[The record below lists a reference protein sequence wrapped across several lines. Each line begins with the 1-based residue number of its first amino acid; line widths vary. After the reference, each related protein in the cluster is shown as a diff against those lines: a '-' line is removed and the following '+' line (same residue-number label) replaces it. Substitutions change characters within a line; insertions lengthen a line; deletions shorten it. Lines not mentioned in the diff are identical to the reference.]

1 MPEGEHLLA
10 GSLRKGRGQLMIG
23 ISMGRRARCARW
35 ALLSGAIAGL
45 LLFVPTAGAAG
56 CPNEAF
62 RAGPS
67 AALPDCRA
75 YELVSPPDSNG
86 RMLEGILGLNLFDL
100 FPTQL
105 VSPTGESVLYMTDNS
120 ALPAPA
126 EATGTFDL
134 YEAKRLA
141 GGWQT
146 DRRVTPSGEQA
157 LIPNPGGSTP
167 DHQYAF
173 VNVPTLSSI
182 EGNSSG
188 GSLAETAI
196 SDYLAKPDGSFEL
209 VGLGS
214 LGSETLAQGR
224 YISPGGAHVIFS
236 TGGEWCSREGLKCLK
251 RQLEP
256 EAPPNGTAAVYDRGA
271 EGPTHVIS
279 LLPGDATPAAGEN
292 AEYQG
297 ASADGSVV
305 AFKVGGS
312 LYVRVDNAKTEKA
325 TGGASTFA
333 GLSDNG
339 GRLFYVSG
347 GNVFRLDTGS
357 EATEQVNSSGD
368 AKIVNVSAD
377 GSHVYFI
384 SPSQLDGSK
393 GTAGQ
398 PNMYV
403 WSGSS
408 PEYIT
413 TVAPSDL
420 ERTSGQTIGFPA
432 LTNWTSWAVNA
443 DKSGSETGRGPG
455 ADSSRTTPDG
465 QVLAFESKAQLT
477 SYENNG
483 HTEIYRYDDVAKSL
497 ECVSCSPTA
506 PAVADARFENLVSLY
521 NPMVVNN
528 LSGDGSRVFFE
539 TPEALVE
546 GDTDGVNDIYEWQA
560 GEGGSTVELISSGKS
575 VVYPSI
581 LEEQGYVPKPNTILG
596 ITPTGEDVI
605 FVSLEALV
613 TGAGEGGA
621 SAIYDARVGGGFPA
635 PATPPVCLEE
645 ACRPAA
651 TPAPSLLMPQS
662 GANGANGNVVPP
674 KPKPHRRHCRQGHGK
689 KHKKQKRCGKQP
701 ARHSRTASAP
711 TAAAVADWQGP
722 TGSTAAESS
731 EAIKRGGIRPTDPV
745 RLASEFEEFGIES
758 FKAEASSS
766 EAGRHPDFKTR
777 FVLDHKV
784 VPGGYW
790 AVRAR
795 VEEVSVRLPPG
806 LIGNPRNY
814 PRCSTGSFVAAGS
827 CPIDS
832 QVGLGG
838 GVLSE
843 HKPGQEFTQPLFN
856 LEPPHPKDE
865 IARLGFYAGSFPV
878 FIDVSVRS
886 GSNYEVVA
894 TVHAPPAQFPLVA
907 ASATIWGD
915 PADHSHDKFRLTTAE
930 ANVGCPWS
938 AEPICSGERA
948 SGLEPI
954 VFMTNP
960 SACQEEEVGLGI
972 RSYQLQGKLF
982 TAGAA
987 LPPITACEGL
997 PFEPTFTALPTTR
1010 KAGAPTGLSTVLK
1023 IPQNEDPEQAGT
1035 STMREASVTLPEGM
1049 TIATGAGDGLEA
1061 CTEEQV
1067 GLGQEADAHC
1077 PDASKLG
1084 SATIVSPALSEP
1096 LEGALYQRAPEP
1108 GHLFRLWLVSDDFG
1122 LHVKLPGE
1130 IKADPQTGRLTA
1142 TFADLPQVPA
1152 EEIDLDVWGG
1162 PRAPLKNPDSC
1173 GTYATSYSFRP
1184 WSLDPV
1190 VSGQSQM
1197 TIDEGCGGGGFSP
1210 KLGAGVTRPVAGA
1223 FSPFVLDL
1231 TREDGEAN
1239 LGGVEVTLPKGELAK
1254 LAGVPLC
1261 PEAAAATGA
1270 CPAGSKIGSVT
1281 VAAGPGPQPLWIP
1294 QPGKAPT
1301 AVYLAGPYKGAPF
1314 SVVTVVPAQAGPF
1327 DLGIVAVRAGLQ
1339 VDPTTGQAIVKTD
1352 PLPQILEGVP
1362 VIYRRVHVVIDRPD
1376 FSINPTNCEEL
1387 ATTSTLVST
1396 QGAVAHP
1403 SDGFQV
1409 GDCEALAFKPKLSLS
1424 LLGGTKRAGHPSL
1437 RSVLS
1442 ARPGDAN
1449 IGGASVILPPS
1460 EQIDN
1465 AHINNPCTRVQFNAE
1480 ACPAGSIL
1488 GTAKAYT
1495 PLLDQPLEGP
1505 VYFRSNGGEREL
1517 PDVVADL
1524 KGPIHITLV
1533 GFIDSVVK
1541 KGTEVSRIRTRF
1553 LNVPDAPVSKFLLRL
1568 DGGSKGLLVNNR
1580 NLCAHHYRVKLSIS
1594 GQNGR
1599 RYDTNPVL
1607 RTSCKSKQA
1616 GRRR

>member
-1 MPEGEHLLA
+1 
-10 GSLRKGRGQLMIG
+10 MIG
-23 ISMGRRARCARW
+23 KVPLGTRAR
-35 ALLSGAIAGL
+35 GAYWVLGVIAGL
-45 LLFVPTAGAAG
+45 LLFAPTASAAE
-56 CPNEAF
+56 CPNQAF
-62 RAGPS
+62 RTGAS
-67 AALPDCRA
+67 AELPDCRA
-75 YELVSPPDSNG
+75 YELVSPPDTNG

-120 ALPAPA
+120 ALPAPT

-141 GGWQT
+141 GGWET

-157 LIPNPGGSTP
+157 FIPNPGGSTP
-167 DHQYAF
+167 DHQFAF
-173 VNVPTLSSI
+173 VNVPTLSSM
-182 EGNSSG
+182 EGVSSG
-188 GSLAETAI
+188 GTLAENEI

-214 LGSETLAQGR
+214 LGSEPSAQGR
-224 YISPGGAHVIFS
+224 YISPGGTHVIFS
-236 TGGEWCSREGLKCLK
+236 TGGEWCLREGLKCIK

-256 EAPPNGTAAVYDRGA
+256 EAPPNGTAAIYDRGA
-271 EGPTHVIS
+271 EGPTHVVS
-279 LLPGDATPAAGEN
+279 LLPGDKTPVAGEN

-305 AFKVGGS
+305 AFKIGGS
-312 LYVRVDNAKTEKA
+312 LYARVDNAKTEKA
-325 TGGASTFA
+325 TGESSTFA

-339 GRLFYVSG
+339 SRLFYISG
-347 GNVFRLDTGS
+347 GNVFRLDTGA

-377 GSHVYFI
+377 GSHVYLI

-408 PEYIT
+408 PEYVA

-420 ERTSGQTIGFPA
+420 ERTSGESIGFPA

-465 QVLAFESKAQLT
+465 NVLAFESRAQLT

-483 HTEIYRYDDVAKSL
+483 HTEIYRYDDLAKGL
-497 ECVSCSPTA
+497 ECVSCGSTG
-506 PAVADARFENLVSLY
+506 PAVADSRFENLRSLY

-528 LSGDGSRVFFE
+528 LSDDGNRVFFE

-546 GDTDGVNDIYEWQA
+546 RDTDGINDIYEWQA
-560 GEGGSTVELISSGKS
+560 GESGPTVDLISSGKS
-575 VVYPSI
+575 VTYPSI

-596 ITPTGEDVI
+596 ITPTGDDVT
-605 FVSLEALV
+605 FVSLEPLV
-613 TGAGEGGA
+613 PGAGEGGA
-621 SAIYDARVGGGFPA
+621 SAIYDARVGGGFPV
-635 PATPPVCLEE
+635 PAVPPVCLEE
-645 ACRPAA
+645 ACRPAP

-662 GANGANGNVVPP
+662 GSSGTNGNVVPS
-674 KPKPHRRHCRQGHGK
+674 KPKPHRHRCYGK
-689 KHKKQKRCGKQP
+689 KHKKQKRCSRQP
-701 ARHSRTASAP
+701 ARVRSRP
-711 TAAAVADWQGP
+711 VPAATAVAAEGRQGP
-722 TGSTAAESS
+722 TGSGAGEPPEVIQGGGAGS
-731 EAIKRGGIRPTDPV
+731 RGST
-745 RLASEFEEFGIES
+745 LSASEFEGFGIES

-766 EAGRHPDFKTR
+766 EAGRHPDLKTR
-777 FVLDHKV
+777 FVLSHTV
-784 VPGGYW
+784 ISGGFW

-806 LIGNPRNY
+806 LIGNPTNY

-856 LEPPHPKDE
+856 LEPPHPNKE
-865 IARLGFYAGSFPV
+865 IARLGFYAGIFPV

-886 GSNYEVVA
+886 SSNYEVVA
-894 TVHAPPAQFPLVA
+894 TVHAPPAQFPLIA

-930 ANVGCPWS
+930 ANACPGT
-938 AEPICSGERA
+938 ACLAPGGERA
-948 SGLEPI
+948 SGLEPT
-954 VFMTNP
+954 VFLTNP
-960 SACQEEEVGLGI
+960 SACQKQEVGLGI

-982 TAGAA
+982 TAQAV
-987 LPPITACEGL
+987 LPSTTACEGL
-997 PFEPTFTALPTTR
+997 PFKPAFTALPTTR

-1023 IPQNEDPEQAGT
+1023 IPQDEDPEHAGT
-1035 STMREASVTLPEGM
+1035 ATMREATVTLPEGM
-1049 TIATGAGDGLEA
+1049 TIASGAGDGLAACSAEA
-1061 CTEEQV
+1061 V
-1067 GLGQEADAHC
+1067 GLGEEVEANC

-1084 SATIVSPALSEP
+1084 SATIVSPALAEP
-1096 LEGALYQRAPEP
+1096 LHGALYQRTPEP

-1122 LHVKLPGE
+1122 LHIKLPGE
-1130 IKADPQTGRLTA
+1130 IKADPQTGQLTA

-1173 GTYATSYSFRP
+1173 GTYATSFSFQP
-1184 WSLDPV
+1184 WSQDPAV
-1190 VSGQSQM
+1190 TGQSQM
-1197 TIDEGCGGGGFSP
+1197 MIDEGCGTGGFSP
-1210 KLGAGVTRPVAGA
+1210 QLRTGVTQPVAGA

-1254 LAGVPLC
+1254 LAGEPLC
-1261 PEAAAATGA
+1261 PDAAATTGA

-1327 DLGIVAVRAGLQ
+1327 DLGTVAVRAGLQ
-1339 VDPTTGQAIVKTD
+1339 VDPITGQATVKTD

-1362 VIYRRVHVVIDRPD
+1362 IIYRRVHVTIDRPE
-1376 FSINPTNCEEL
+1376 FSINPTNCEAL
-1387 ATTSTLVST
+1387 AATSTLTST
-1396 QGAVAHP
+1396 QGAIAHP
-1403 SDGFQV
+1403 SDPFQV
-1409 GDCEALAFKPKLSLS
+1409 GNCAALGFKPKLSLK
-1424 LLGGTKRAGHPSL
+1424 LLGGTRRNSHPSL
-1437 RSVLS
+1437 RSVLTP
-1442 ARPGDAN
+1442 RPGDAN

-1465 AHINNPCTRVQFNAE
+1465 AHIENPCTRVQFNAG
-1480 ACPAGSIL
+1480 ACPAASIL

-1505 VYFRSNGGEREL
+1505 VYFRSNGGERLL
-1517 PDVVADL
+1517 PDIVADL
-1524 KGPIHITLV
+1524 HGPFHIILV
-1533 GFIDSVVK
+1533 GFVDSVHK
-1541 KGTEVSRIRTRF
+1541 KGSEISRIRTRF
-1553 LNVPDAPVSKFLLRL
+1553 LGVPDAPVSKFTLRL
-1568 DGGSKGLLVNNR
+1568 NGGKKGLLVNNR
-1580 NLCAHHYRVKLSIS
+1580 NLCAHRYRAKLLLAA
-1594 GQNGR
+1594 QNGR
-1599 RYDTNPVL
+1599 RYDTNPAL
-1607 RTSCKSKQA
+1607 ATSCKSKRT